1 MDILLAFQKIPLRV
15 ISVHVLVIAIVADH
29 EVAGVLYHCGGRGRG
44 EGEGEGGGGGGQE
57 PLPFCERGHTPTFV
71 RAPPFFL

>member
-29 EVAGVLYHCGGRGRG
+29 EVAGVLYHCGGRGEGERGRGRG
-44 EGEGEGGGGGGQE
+44 EGEGGRS
-57 PLPFCERGHTPTFV
+57 PSPFV
-71 RAPPFFL
+71 RGGIPPPL